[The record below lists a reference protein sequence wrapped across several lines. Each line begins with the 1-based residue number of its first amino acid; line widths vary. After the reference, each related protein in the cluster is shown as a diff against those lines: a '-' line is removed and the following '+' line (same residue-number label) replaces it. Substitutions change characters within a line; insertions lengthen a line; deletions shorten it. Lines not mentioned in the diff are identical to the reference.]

1 MGESSLVV
9 LETVTVV
16 HEEADTGSAVRGS
29 LRQRVTARPLI
40 IGIAAH
46 HSDRC
51 DRLKLGQHVAKLQ
64 ALGPVYK
71 VAGMQDVVHA
81 RGTHGGEHGGVE
93 QAVRIGQHAHDDHPD
108 TCACLRLQRGASCW
122 RVLV

>member
-16 HEEADTGSAVRGS
+16 HEEADTGSAVQGS
-29 LRQRVTARPLI
+29 LRQRVTVRPLI
-40 IGIAAH
+40 IRIAAH

-51 DRLKLGQHVAKLQ
+51 DRLKLGQHLAKLQ
-64 ALGPVYK
+64 ALGPVPVYK

-81 RGTHGGEHGGVE
+81 RGTHGREHGGVE
-93 QAVRIGQHAHDDHPD
+93 QAVRIGQHTHDDHSD
-108 TCACLRLQRGASCW
+108 DRGAC
-122 RVLV
+122 